1 MDPEEEA
8 QLEVAATAP
17 GVFAGREG
25 KDFRVLAA
33 GTAQNIA
40 GLAVF
45 AIAQFVTVILIS
57 RAFGGTTEGAVA
69 VGVVTV
75 GTQFAFIAAA
85 GTRFGMDMAAVR
97 YVAIDAG
104 AGHLGRIRDVVRA
117 SVSIAGGVSLAVG
130 AAVFLLAGPIGRS
143 LAGSASADANVAAIR
158 AAAVAIPFVAITYV
172 WLGGSRGLKVMRHT
186 LYVQWVMQPLL
197 WIALMVG
204 LLAVVDKTPQMA
216 VWAYAASWLVA
227 AVAARLF
234 WGGLSGGH
242 PHEDPEPGLV
252 GTLVRYGAPR
262 APAALF
268 SQGLFW
274 IDFFVASALVSSGAT
289 TSEQV
294 GVYAACVRVAVAL
307 VLFLTAVS
315 YVFSPFVADLHA
327 RGERE
332 RLDRLFKA
340 ITRWTVAGTI
350 PALLLML
357 IDPQGILRIFG
368 GSNFAQGTTALRI
381 LAIGQGV
388 NVSVGAAG
396 FVLIMAGRTG
406 WDLAVYAAS
415 AVLDFALALVLVPK
429 FGINGAAAAQA
440 ITIALSNWLR
450 LSLVR
455 RFVGIFPW
463 DGTYAPAARAGGR
476 MCGLDDSGPLGHR
489 RRAVVRATRPDR
501 RGRRRRVRAAAAP
514 LRSGRFGARRLVR
527 GSRSSAP
534 AEAAATIYA
543 GSSPGSSAVGSR
555 SSASGTAKVSA

>member
-1 MDPEEEA
+1 VDPEEEA
-8 QLEVAATAP
+8 QLEIAASPT
-17 GVFAGREG
+17 GTFAGREG

-33 GTAQNIA
+33 GTAQNVA

-45 AIAQFVTVILIS
+45 ALAQFVTVILIS

-117 SVSIAGGVSLAVG
+117 SATIAAGASLTVG
-130 AAVFLLAGPIGRS
+130 AIVFLLAGPIGRS
-143 LAGSASADANVAAIR
+143 LAGSASADANAAAIR
-158 AAAVAIPFVAITYV
+158 AAAVAIPFVALTYV

-186 LYVQWVMQPLL
+186 LYVQWVAQPVL
-197 WIALMVG
+197 WIGLMLALWQ
-204 LLAVVDKTPQMA
+204 VDKTPETA

-227 AVAARLF
+227 AAAARVF
-234 WGGLSGGH
+234 WGSLSRGH
-242 PHEDPEPGLV
+242 AHEDPERGLV
-252 GTLVRYGAPR
+252 RTLTRYGAPR

-274 IDFFVASALVSSGAT
+274 IDFFVASALASSGST
-289 TSEQV
+289 TSEEV

-327 RGERE
+327 RGERD

-350 PALLLML
+350 PALVLML
-357 IDPQGILRIFG
+357 VDPQGILRIFG

-406 WDLAVYAAS
+406 WDLVVYVAS
-415 AVLDFALALVLVPK
+415 AVLDFTLALALVPR

-440 ITIALSNWLR
+440 ITVALSNWLR

-463 DGTYAPAARAGGR
+463 DGTYARLLVPAAGCAGAMIVIRVLTGDATWYVRLLLIGVAGVVAYVPLLLLFGLAESERVAVRAG
-476 MCGLDDSGPLGHR
+476 L
-489 RRAVVRATRPDR
+489 AK
-501 RGRRRRVRAAAAP
+501 
-514 LRSGRFGARRLVR
+514 LRSR
-527 GSRSSAP
+527 
-534 AEAAATIYA
+534 
-543 GSSPGSSAVGSR
+543 
-555 SSASGTAKVSA
+555 

>member
-1 MDPEEEA
+1 VDPEEEA
-8 QLEVAATAP
+8 QLEVAAAP
-17 GVFAGREG
+17 AGVFAGREG

-33 GTAQNIA
+33 GTAQNIV

-45 AIAQFVTVILIS
+45 AISQFVTVILIS
-57 RAFGGTTEGAVA
+57 HAFGGTTEGAVA

-97 YVAIDAG
+97 YVAIDVG

-117 SVSIAGGVSLAVG
+117 SATIAAGASVAVG
-130 AAVFLLAGPIGRS
+130 AVVFLLAGPIGRS
-143 LAGSASADANVAAIR
+143 LAGSATADADVAAIR
-158 AAAVAIPFVAITYV
+158 AAAIAIPFVALTYV

-186 LYVQWVMQPLL
+186 LYVQWVAQPLL
-197 WIALMVG
+197 WIVLMLALWQ
-204 LLAVVDKTPQMA
+204 VDKTPQMA
-216 VWAYAASWLVA
+216 VWAYAASWLIA
-227 AVAARLF
+227 AVAARVF

-242 PHEDPEPGLV
+242 AREDPEPGFV
-252 GTLVRYGAPR
+252 RTLVRYGAPR

-274 IDFFVASALVSSGAT
+274 IDFFVASALASSGST
-289 TSEQV
+289 TSEEV

-357 IDPQGILRIFG
+357 IEPQAILRIFG

-381 LAIGQGV
+381 LSIGQAI

-406 WDLAVYAAS
+406 WDLVVYGCS
-415 AVLDFALALVLVPK
+415 VVLDFVLALLLVPK

-440 ITIALSNWLR
+440 ITIALSNWFR

-463 DGTYAPAARAGGR
+463 DATYARLIVPTAGCALSMAA
-476 MCGLDDSGPLGHR
+476 
-489 RRAVVRATRPDR
+489 VRAIMGETKWYVQLIVIGLAGLVAYVPLLLRFGLADSE
-501 RGRRRRVRAAAAP
+501 RAAVRNGIAK
-514 LRSGRFGARRLVR
+514 LRSGDAH
-527 GSRSSAP
+527 A
-534 AEAAATIYA
+534 
-543 GSSPGSSAVGSR
+543 
-555 SSASGTAKVSA
+555 